1 MEPNGRTDGF
11 TNSEELSGLTV
22 YDPEGDK
29 IGSVEHVYVDDRT
42 GRPDW
47 VTCKTGLFGSKETFV
62 PLAGARR
69 QGSDLHIPYS
79 KEMVKSAPNMD
90 ADQHLDR
97 SEEEQLYR
105 HYGLDRGMNTGTD
118 TSGERGMGAG
128 AGAGAGGMAGAGA
141 GTGRGTGGSASDMR
155 EPAMARSTDKGDE
168 WSDKESMIRSEEQM
182 HVGTEEHEVGHARL
196 HKYVVTEHVTTEVPV
211 SHEEVRVVREP
222 INEADRPR
230 SANIEESEIEVT
242 LHAEEPTVRKEA
254 VPVERVRLDTEK
266 VTEQQEVSADI
277 RKEQVEYDTKDDD
290 ASGGGGRGGRHG
302 RGR

>member
-22 YDPEGDK
+22 YDPDGDK

-79 KEMVKSAPNMD
+79 KEMVKGAPNMD

-105 HYGLDRGMNTGTD
+105 HYGLDRRTGMGTSD
-118 TSGERGMGAG
+118 ERGMDAGTGTGTGAG
-128 AGAGAGGMAGAGA
+128 AGAGAGGMAATGAGAGA

-196 HKYVVTEHVTTEVPV
+196 HKYVVTEHVTKEVPV

-230 SANIEESEIEVT
+230 SASIEESEIEVT
-242 LHAEEPTVRKEA
+242 LHAEEPTVRKDTVA
-254 VPVERVRLDTEK
+254 VERVRLDTEK

-290 ASGGGGRGGRHG
+290 ASGG
-302 RGR
+302 